1 MKENKVQCL
10 DFVVEMA
17 IEFWRL
23 EKRLGKMKAALA
35 LSESQALFDQ
45 IQRIQRVFEK
55 YQVEIRDPKGEI
67 YTDGCS
73 LKPIY
78 IQDVE
83 DLPAGVCRVIETIK
97 PSIFSCGVVIF
108 QGEVIVGQGKTEKSD
123 KVGT

>member
-1 MKENKVQCL
+1 MEEKKLQHS

-23 EKRLGKMKAALA
+23 KKRLGNIKSSLA
-35 LSESQALFDQ
+35 VSESQALSDQ
-45 IQRIQRVFEK
+45 IQRMQRVFEK
-55 YQVEIRDPKGEI
+55 YQIEIRDPKGEI

-83 DLPAGVCRVIETIK
+83 DLPAGVCRVIETVK
-97 PSIFSCGVVIF
+97 PSILSCGVVIF
-108 QGEVIVGQGKTEKSD
+108 QGEVIVGQGKMHKSD
-123 KVGT
+123 KVGA